1 MKERILVAGI
11 GNVFLGDDAFGVE
24 TVQQLL
30 RETGLPP
37 EVRVRDFGIRSYDLA
52 YEIAAGYEA
61 VILVDAVP
69 RGEEPGT
76 IFLIEPDASEL
87 GELPPVAV
95 NAHALSPMRALQMAR
110 SLNQELGR
118 IYLVGCEP
126 AVLMTDDGLMGLSK
140 PVAAAVPQALKLIRE
155 IVVEALNQVPPK
167 RALVAAMNAQI
178 QQATISGQ
186 SVLAK
191 K

>member
-1 MKERILVAGI
+1 M
-11 GNVFLGDDAFGVE
+11 
-24 TVQQLL
+24 
-30 RETGLPP
+30 
-37 EVRVRDFGIRSYDLA
+37 RDFGIRSYDLA

-140 PVAAAVPQALKLIRE
+140 PVHVLQRGEEVNDIVNMAAIAVVDAQE
-155 IVVEALNQVPPK
+155 
-167 RALVAAMNAQI
+167 RA
-178 QQATISGQ
+178 
-186 SVLAK
+186 
-191 K
+191 